1 MLRSPLQ
8 PAPTACRPRVG
19 SRGPASGWLPV
30 LLMPVLLLPVL
41 LLALLLASAGT
52 LQAAERV
59 HLANGFTMRCDHH
72 ALVDGQLR
80 LYSDP
85 AGSNFLELSPASVV
99 RFDTLPPGNPAA
111 TLTSGSAV
119 IPQPAAA
126 HASAAR
132 QQTIPSPAP
141 LDRSIL
147 QPILRSAGQQ
157 HDLDVDLLASIV
169 QAESAAHPRAVSR
182 AGAQGLMQLMPATA
196 HTLGVSDSFAPDQ
209 NVHGGAAYL
218 DWLLNRYHQNLA
230 LALAAYNAGPGAVD
244 RYHGMPPY
252 PETRRYVARVIHLF
266 NQRVR
271 QRRQLALASLAAPE
285 QAPDHAPE
293 QVPDPEPD
301 HARR

>member
-1 MLRSPLQ
+1 MRRKQLQ
-8 PAPTACRPRVG
+8 PAIPACRPRVG
-19 SRGPASGWLPV
+19 WRGLALGWLA
-30 LLMPVLLLPVL
+30 M
-41 LLALLLASAGT
+41 LLLASAVT
-52 LQAAERV
+52 LEAAERV
-59 HLANGFTMRCDHH
+59 ELANGFTMRCDHH

-85 AGSNFLELSPASVV
+85 AGSNFLELPPASIV
-99 RFDTLPPGNPAA
+99 RFDTLPPQAHSPAA
-111 TLTSGSAV
+111 IPTSGSPA
-119 IPQPAAA
+119 IPQPS
-126 HASAAR
+126 SAPLPAPR
-132 QQTIPSPAP
+132 QQPVRSPAP

-147 QPILRSAGQQ
+147 QPILRSAGQE
-157 HDLDVDLLASIV
+157 HNLDVDLLASIV

-196 HTLGVSDSFAPDQ
+196 HTLGVSDTFAPDQ

-285 QAPDHAPE
+285 QTPDHVPDH
-293 QVPDPEPD
+293 VPDPVPDQAPD

>member
-1 MLRSPLQ
+1 MPRTQLQ
-8 PAPTACRPRVG
+8 PAIPACRPRLG
-19 SRGPASGWLPV
+19 WRGLALGWLAV
-30 LLMPVLLLPVL
+30 
-41 LLALLLASAGT
+41 LLLASAGT

-59 HLANGFTMRCDHH
+59 ELANGFTMRCDHH
-72 ALVDGQLR
+72 ALVDGLLR

-99 RFDTLPPGNPAA
+99 RFDTLPSQAHTPTA
-111 TLTSGSAV
+111 TPTSGSTAL
-119 IPQPAAA
+119 PQSSSAPPPATRQQPA
-126 HASAAR
+126 R
-132 QQTIPSPAP
+132 SPAP

-147 QPILRSAGQQ
+147 QPILRSAGQE

-196 HTLGVSDSFAPDQ
+196 HRLGVSDSFAPDQ

-218 DWLLNRYHQNLA
+218 DGLLNRYHQNLA

-285 QAPDHAPE
+285 QAPDHA
-293 QVPDPEPD
+293 
-301 HARR
+301 RR